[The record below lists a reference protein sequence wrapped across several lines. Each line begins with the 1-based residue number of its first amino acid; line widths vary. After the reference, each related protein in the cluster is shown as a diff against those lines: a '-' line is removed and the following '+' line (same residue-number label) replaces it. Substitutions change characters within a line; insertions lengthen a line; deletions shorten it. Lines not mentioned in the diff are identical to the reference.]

1 MIMDLLIEDI
11 LTEIIIQEDKMI
23 DIQTLGTPIMKVQT
37 IKSMTQD
44 MVNMI
49 LTWDH
54 RELMI
59 VLKIEML
66 VIIVIV
72 LMIDHNTATKL
83 HH

>member
-1 MIMDLLIEDI
+1 MDLLIEDI
-11 LTEIIIQEDKMI
+11 LTEILIQEDKII
-23 DIQTLGTPIMKVQT
+23 DIQTLGNPIMKVQT

-66 VIIVIV
+66 VIIVIA